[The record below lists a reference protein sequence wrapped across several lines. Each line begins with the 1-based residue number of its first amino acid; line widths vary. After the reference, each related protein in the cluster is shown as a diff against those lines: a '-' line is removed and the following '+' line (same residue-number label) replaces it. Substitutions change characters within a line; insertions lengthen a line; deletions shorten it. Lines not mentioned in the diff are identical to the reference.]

1 MRRRDMAQRGINV
14 GIYNVKQRRVNVV
27 IFNVEFYNVGKHLNN
42 VVKMTIS
49 KKNKNR
55 IYGIQSFNYC
65 VIIFILLSC

>member
-49 KKNKNR
+49 KRTKIEYMEFKVLTTA
-55 IYGIQSFNYC
+55 S
-65 VIIFILLSC
+65 